1 MIRFKLL
8 GFPVTIEPF
17 FWVVIALLGGAFSA
31 NTPQAV
37 LLLLVWMFVVLVS
50 LLVHELGHAL
60 AGRHYAATPEIRLH
74 GFGGVAIMHGSRF
87 NRLQSIMVSAS
98 GPALGLALGMV
109 VLLLYLGVFRNRELP
124 LEVGYAITMLLYV
137 NFFWTL
143 INLLPILPLDGG
155 QIFRD
160 LAGPKRAGLVRWVAV
175 ICAVAVAGWAFHAG
189 MIFLGLMVA
198 YLGFV
203 NFQSGRVQG
212 RIPGGIERN

>member
-17 FWVVIALLGGAFSA
+17 FWVVIALLGGALRA

-37 LLLLVWMFVVLVS
+37 LLLLVWGVVVLVS
-50 LLVHELGHAL
+50 LLAHELGHAV
-60 AGRHYAATPEIRLH
+60 AGRRYGATPEIRLH

-87 NRLQSIMVSAS
+87 SRPQSIVVSMA
-98 GPALGLALGMV
+98 GPAFGFALGMV
-109 VLLLYLGVFRNRELP
+109 VLVLYLGFIRHWKLP
-124 LEVGYAITMLLYV
+124 LELGYGVAMLLYV

-155 QIFRD
+155 QILRD
-160 LAGPKRAGLVRWVAV
+160 LAGPSRAGTVRWVAV
-175 ICAVAVAGWAFHAG
+175 ICSVGLAWWAFQAG
-189 MIFLGLMVA
+189 MLFLGLMAA
-198 YLGFV
+198 YLGYV

-212 RIPGGIERN
+212 RVQGGVERD